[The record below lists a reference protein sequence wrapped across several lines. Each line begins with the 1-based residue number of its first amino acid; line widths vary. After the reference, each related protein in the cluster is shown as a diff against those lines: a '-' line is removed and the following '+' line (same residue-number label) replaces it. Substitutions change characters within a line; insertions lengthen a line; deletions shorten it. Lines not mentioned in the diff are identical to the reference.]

1 MLSERLIELLN
12 ALPVEDAPANER
24 RKRALRVLHSVG
36 YQIYSDAVKRSD
48 ENMRHLGK
56 YLMALS
62 TYTEQQF
69 APGRKAVKDRALMA
83 AERITL

>member
-1 MLSERLIELLN
+1 MLSQNLVALLN
-12 ALPVEDAPANER
+12 GLPIEDAPANER

-36 YQIYSDAVKRSD
+36 YQIYSDAVRRSD
-48 ENMRHLGK
+48 ENMRHLGE
-56 YLMALS
+56 YLMALAV
-62 TYTEQQF
+62 YTEQQF